1 MAEWEGYNST
11 DPKTGGKH
19 SNLAKP
25 LTGRP
30 DVNCTT
36 NDGDCWTHRRHA
48 RRVYEIS
55 QTFEQVF
62 GKGSLN
68 NKVRMV
74 YASWTISEQEYYN
87 NTLAWLEQE
96 YGPVKDYI
104 YAIAAAQY
112 FGPHAQDA
120 QGKQQA
126 FNYSTATVPDVIS
139 AFYDGADA
147 NVEMTVDFVR
157 FAKAMGVKTAGYESG
172 PGYAV
177 GGLKPGTTALNTL
190 ITAARDPGMS
200 PAPSTLPACQPGFL
214 MRVKYANMMDDCDG
228 VGMTGAIVYDI
239 EQTCWRHGWDIYNY
253 FAIEGPVSRYGCWGA
268 AEDWKDINPGSPK
281 LQAIYNV
288 TGHKPDDLV
297 RWSLSRGRERSADV
311 R

>member
-11 DPKTGGKH
+11 DPKTGGKR

-25 LTGRP
+25 LAGRP

-36 NDGDCWTHRRHA
+36 NAGDCWTHRRHA

-68 NKVRMV
+68 DKVRMV

-120 QGKQQA
+120 QGKQQE
-126 FNYSTATVPDVIS
+126 FNYSTATVCSIPIS
-139 AFYDGADA
+139 F
-147 NVEMTVDFVR
+147 
-157 FAKAMGVKTAGYESG
+157 S
-172 PGYAV
+172 
-177 GGLKPGTTALNTL
+177 
-190 ITAARDPGMS
+190 
-200 PAPSTLPACQPGFL
+200 CQP
-214 MRVKYANMMDDCDG
+214 
-228 VGMTGAIVYDI
+228 
-239 EQTCWRHGWDIYNY
+239 NY
-253 FAIEGPVSRYGCWGA
+253 LLNE
-268 AEDWKDINPGSPK
+268 
-281 LQAIYNV
+281 
-288 TGHKPDDLV
+288 
-297 RWSLSRGRERSADV
+297 
-311 R
+311 